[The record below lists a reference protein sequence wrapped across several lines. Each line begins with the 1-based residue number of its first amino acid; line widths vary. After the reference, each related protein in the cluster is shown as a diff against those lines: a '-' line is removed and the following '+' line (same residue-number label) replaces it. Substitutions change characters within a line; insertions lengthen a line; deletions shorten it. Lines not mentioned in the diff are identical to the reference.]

1 MENFE
6 KHLARLHQEFLD
18 YANDSIGQLDKMLDS
33 AAERGELEASEMVD
47 LARVVHSLK
56 GSGGT
61 FGFTNLTIL
70 AHRCED
76 YISASDSGAP
86 LKIADVRLFVD
97 RLADVI
103 DGRISS
109 DGPIDTVVRSLPMR
123 SRFDVSDVTA
133 TEVEIGLIMEPGAQ
147 ARLVTKELEACGY
160 RVTGVQS
167 SIQGIGYVY
176 QTRPDCVFVSANMPG
191 MDGVDLICALKAMKA
206 TKEIPCAL
214 LTSFTK
220 DNKLLQALPNT
231 VPIVRKGKEFG
242 DDLAEALQKLKLI

>member
-1 MENFE
+1 MDDFE
-6 KHLARLHQEFLD
+6 KHLERLHQEFID
-18 YANDSIGQLDKMLDS
+18 SANDSIGQLDEMLDR
-33 AAERGELEASEMVD
+33 AAKRGEISPLEMVD

-56 GSGGT
+56 GSGST

-97 RLADVI
+97 RLGDVI
-103 DGRISS
+103 DGRISN

-123 SRFDVSDVTA
+123 SRFNVSDVTA
-133 TEVEIGLIMEPGAQ
+133 TEVEVGLIMEPGAQ

-160 RVTGVQS
+160 RVTGMQS
-167 SIQGIGYVY
+167 SIQGIGYIY

-191 MDGVDLICALKAMKA
+191 MDGVDLICALKAMKV
-206 TKEIPCAL
+206 TKDIPCAL

-220 DNKLLQALPNT
+220 DNKLLKALPET

-242 DDLAEALQKLKLI
+242 DDLAEALQKLGLI